1 MNKSKKKILNN
12 KFQWTPIHLR
22 LDKLGLPIPPRPADN
37 RMPRI
42 WITSLPPVEKEL
54 KVGKDLVTDTYL
66 VNSSGIILDS
76 VIATTGGPARGYAED
91 PDFLE
96 AFHRSGE
103 VIEYTNVANGEA
115 VRIFEHERI
124 YDSDWMLRIYIEVK
138 MNDKLIKLN
147 TNFNKGIKGFME
159 EALLY

>member
-1 MNKSKKKILNN
+1 MNWSGKKTLKN
-12 KFQWTPIHLR
+12 KFKWIPKHLR

-54 KVGKDLVTDTYL
+54 KTGKDLVTDTYL

-91 PDFLE
+91 PDYLE
-96 AFHRSGE
+96 AYHRSGE
-103 VIEYTNVANGEA
+103 VIEYTNIANGEA

-124 YDSDWMLRIYIEVK
+124 YDSDWLLRIYIEVK

-147 TNFNKGIKGFME
+147 TNFNKGTSGFDE

>member
-96 AFHRSGE
+96 AFHRSSE

>member
-1 MNKSKKKILNN
+1 MKKKTLKN
-12 KFQWTPIHLR
+12 KFQWTPKHLGHEKGIR
-22 LDKLGLPIPPRPADN
+22 PIPPLKIDSRLPKL
-37 RMPRI
+37 
-42 WITSLPPVEKEL
+42 WITPLPPVEKEL
-54 KVGKDLVTDTYL
+54 KTGKDLVTDIYL
-66 VNSSGIILDS
+66 VNSSGIVLDS

-147 TNFNKGIKGFME
+147 TNFNKVTKGFEE

>member
-1 MNKSKKKILNN
+1 MNWSGKKTLKKKF
-12 KFQWTPIHLR
+12 KWTPIHLR

-54 KVGKDLVTDTYL
+54 KTGKDLVTDTYL

-91 PDFLE
+91 PDYLE
-96 AFHRSGE
+96 AYHRSGE
-103 VIEYTNVANGEA
+103 VIEYTNIANGEA

-124 YDSDWMLRIYIEVK
+124 YDSDWSLIIAIEVK
-138 MNDKLIKLN
+138 MNDKLVKLN
-147 TNFNKGIKGFME
+147 SSFSKVTKGFEE

>member
-1 MNKSKKKILNN
+1 MSHTGKKTLKN
-12 KFQWTPIHLR
+12 KFKWTPKQLR
-22 LDKLGLPIPPRPADN
+22 LDKLGLPIPPRPEDN

-54 KVGKDLVTDTYL
+54 KAGKDLVTDTYL
-66 VNSSGIILDS
+66 VNSSGIVLDS

-91 PDFLE
+91 PDYLE
-96 AFHRSGE
+96 AYHRSGE
-103 VIEYTNVANGEA
+103 VIEYTNIANGEA

-124 YDSDWMLRIYIEVK
+124 YDSDWSLIIAIEVK
-138 MNDKLIKLN
+138 MNDKLVKLN
-147 TNFNKGIKGFME
+147 SSFSKVTKGFEE

>member
-12 KFQWTPIHLR
+12 KFQWTPTHLR

-42 WITSLPPVEKEL
+42 WITSLPPVEKKL
-54 KVGKDLVTDTYL
+54 KAGKDLVTDTYL

-91 PDFLE
+91 PDYLE
-96 AFHRSGE
+96 AYHRSGE
-103 VIEYTNVANGEA
+103 VIEYTNIANGEA

-124 YDSDWMLRIYIEVK
+124 YDSDWSLIIAIEVK
-138 MNDKLIKLN
+138 MNDKLVKLN
-147 TNFNKGIKGFME
+147 SSFSKVTKGFEE

>member
-1 MNKSKKKILNN
+1 MKKKTLKN

-54 KVGKDLVTDTYL
+54 KAGKDLVTDTYL

-124 YDSDWMLRIYIEVK
+124 YDSDWSLIIAIEVK
-138 MNDKLIKLN
+138 MNDKLVKLN
-147 TNFNKGIKGFME
+147 SSFSKVTKGFEE